1 MIDNM
6 SRHAVCIMAHK
17 NVEQLN
23 ILLHLLDH
31 SQIDIYIHLDSKSC
45 INPQMDIEQPKFST
59 LIFVPR
65 HDTRWGDISQVET
78 EMELFRAVYN
88 SGIHYQRVHLIS
100 GQDLPVKS
108 VDYILEYFEKE
119 ENKDKEFISVDDQPS
134 EIRRLKYYWLCTKH
148 MRQRV
153 VYKIIRHGALI
164 VQKVI
169 GVNRLKRLPLV
180 YMKGSNWVSL
190 TCNAVD
196 RLVESWPEYSK
207 YFSKTVCSDEL
218 YKQMLLSDG
227 GGQNEFSSKGNLR
240 YAKFVG
246 ASPEI
251 IHADMVAKLVANP
264 DILFVRKFDMI
275 IGRDAVESLVKTLAM
290 I

>member
-1 MIDNM
+1 MEN
-6 SRHAVCIMAHK
+6 RHAVCIMAHK
-17 NVEQLN
+17 NAEQLN
-23 ILLHLLDH
+23 VLLHLLDH
-31 SQIDIYIHLDSKSC
+31 PRINIYIHLDSKSC

-78 EMELFRAVYN
+78 EMELFRAVYI

-108 VDYILEYFEKE
+108 VDYILEYFEKK
-119 ENKDKEFISVDDQPS
+119 ENKDKEFISVDDQPG

-148 MRQRV
+148 MRQGV

-190 TCNAVD
+190 TCNAVN

-227 GGQNEFSSKGNLR
+227 GGQNAFSPKGNLR

-264 DILFVRKFDMI
+264 DILFARKFDMI